1 MMGRVLPIL
10 LIVGAISCTW
20 ESGER
25 RWIARVDDSRIPFAE
40 LQRLIDARLEANPQL
55 RREDVLAEELQ
66 RLISEQLMLN
76 RATELGVKI
85 HDGEVERRLRA
96 IHGED
101 FSVANPAY
109 LEEVRRQM
117 TLERTALLDLGDR
130 LGLPE
135 STLMLYFEE
144 HRDSYGRPAQV
155 QIRQIVVEDEATAQ
169 QLRTALADGADF
181 PTLAAE
187 HSLAPEAG
195 EGGLLPPFAKG
206 ELPEVFDRT
215 FRLRPEEVSEVIE
228 SPYGFHIFRLESRI
242 PHREPEFGEVREEI
256 ALELQQRRLE
266 DLRRDW
272 LRQLRRRATIEVNER
287 LLEELR

>member
-169 QLRTALADGADF
+169 QLRTALADEGR
-181 PTLAAE
+181 AARGLR
-187 HSLAPEAG
+187 SDVPLAPR
-195 EGGLLPPFAKG
+195 GGLRG
-206 ELPEVFDRT
+206 DRVAV
-215 FRLRPEEVSEVIE
+215 RLS
-228 SPYGFHIFRLESRI
+228 HL
-242 PHREPEFGEVREEI
+242 
-256 ALELQQRRLE
+256 
-266 DLRRDW
+266 
-272 LRQLRRRATIEVNER
+272 
-287 LLEELR
+287 